1 MYAAFPRLT
10 GILPVLDLIAAMSEA
25 PHDPG
30 QAAGRLSCP
39 GVRQALLA
47 LGCLCVA
54 LGIIGIFVPG
64 LPTTVFLL
72 IAAWAFSRS
81 SERFHRWL
89 YDHPR
94 LGRPIRDWHAHRV
107 IPVRAKLLAVTMMAA
122 SVTVLAV
129 FASTHWALPVGVG
142 ALLACIAAYIL
153 SRPSVVPAER

>member
-1 MYAAFPRLT
+1 
-10 GILPVLDLIAAMSEA
+10 MSETSQE
-25 PHDPG
+25 PG
-30 QAAGRLSCP
+30 QQAGRLSCP
-39 GVRQALLA
+39 GVRQALMA

-54 LGIIGIFVPG
+54 LGVIGIFVPG

-94 LGRPIRDWHAHRV
+94 LGQPIRNWHAHRV
-107 IPVRAKLLAVTMMAA
+107 IPLRAKLLAVTMMTM

-129 FASTHWALPVGVG
+129 FASTHWLLPVAVG